1 MKILV
6 GFDGSANATEAL
18 AWAVDEA
25 TVRGCAVEVL
35 SVLAVPALAYGAPGY
50 VPPTM
55 DRFRSEMLPLVEHAL
70 ERAGRSRPG
79 IPVELNVGEGP
90 AAAIL
95 AERAKAPDVAL
106 VVVGARGHGV
116 ITELM
121 LGSASHALSH
131 TCPKP
136 LVIVPHDWSAKRP
149 AA

>member
-25 TVRGCAVEVL
+25 AVRGCAVEVM

-50 VPPTM
+50 VAPSL
-55 DRFRSEMLPLVEHAL
+55 DRFRSEMLPVLQQAL
-70 ERAGRSRPG
+70 ERGGHPYPSV
-79 IPVELNVGEGP
+79 PVDLCVGEGS
-90 AAAIL
+90 AAAVL
-95 AERAKAPDVAL
+95 AERAREPDVSL
-106 VVVGARGHGV
+106 VVVGARGHV
-116 ITELM
+116 AITELM

-136 LVIVPHDWSAKRP
+136 LVIVPRDWSA
-149 AA
+149 AG